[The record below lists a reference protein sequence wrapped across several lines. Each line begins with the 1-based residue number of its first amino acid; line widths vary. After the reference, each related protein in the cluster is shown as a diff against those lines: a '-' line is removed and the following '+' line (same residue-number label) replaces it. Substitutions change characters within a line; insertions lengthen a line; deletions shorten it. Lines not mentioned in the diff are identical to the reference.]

1 MKKILPVCLLL
12 LLPGLMQP
20 VFGQERTCSTM
31 DQLEEEIRENPLR
44 QSVLNAIEDHTNMVL
59 SGATRSAVTGVIT
72 IPVVVHVVYNTTS
85 ENISTAQ
92 INSQIDVLNKDFRRT
107 NTDATSLWPQA
118 ADSEIQFCLATV
130 DPSGNPTSGITRTS
144 TTSTSFSSG
153 NNMKF
158 NSTGGKD
165 AWPAGSYL
173 NIWVCDLSGGLLG
186 YAQFPGGSASTDGVV
201 IDYQYFGTVGT
212 ATAPFNL
219 GRTGT
224 HEVGHWL
231 NLRHIWGDGPCGVDD
246 FVADT
251 PESDAP
257 NYGCTPSHVSC
268 GTVDM
273 VQNYMDYSDDACM
286 NLYTAGQKARMR
298 ALFNAGGA
306 RVSLLSSAGCGSAPA
321 PTCSDGVQNGT
332 ETGVDCGGTCP
343 PCPTGCTQNALTLS
357 ITFDNY
363 PEETSWTLRTTAG
376 ATVASGGTYGSQPDG
391 STLTIPLCVPNG
403 CYIFT
408 MSDAYGDGMCCSY
421 GSGSYTLTGPSGT
434 LASGGTFT
442 TSQATNFCL
451 GTTPAPTCTDGIQ
464 NGTETGVD
472 CGGSCPAC
480 PTGCTYTTIN
490 SNNFESSLG
499 IWTLGGTD
507 ARRSSAD
514 DAFANGVFCVRLRDN
529 TSTSVVSTSTLNL
542 SAYNRVKIDFSYI
555 TSSFDNANEDFWLQV
570 STNGGSTYSTVV
582 TWNFTDEFVN
592 GTRYN
597 PSVILTGTFG
607 ANCRFRFRSD
617 ASADDDQVFLD
628 DIVIQACNSPGRDG
642 FEGADF
648 VVELDGDLIAEEVL
662 VNRLNLYPNPTSD
675 QLNVEFDLMQDGEWM
690 MVVTDITGKVVMN
703 ELQHRTAGRQV
714 MSLQTRDYA
723 PGMYLLYLTDGQER
737 LSRKFTVT
745 R

>member
-1 MKKILPVCLLL
+1 MKKFLPVCLLL

-31 DQLEEEIRENPLR
+31 DQLEEEIRDNPLR
-44 QSVLNAIEDHTNMVL
+44 QSILNAIEDHTNMVL
-59 SGATRSAVTGVIT
+59 SGATRSAITGVIT

-130 DPSGNPTSGITRTS
+130 DPSGLPTSGVTRTS
-144 TTSTSFSSG
+144 TTSTSFSSA

-173 NIWVCDLSGGLLG
+173 NVWVCDLSGGLLG

-201 IDYQYFGTVGT
+201 VDYQYFGTVGT

-219 GRTGT
+219 GRTAT
-224 HEVGHWL
+224 HEVGHYL
-231 NLRHIWGDGPCGVDD
+231 NLRHIWGDGGCSVDD
-246 FVADT
+246 FVSDT
-251 PESDAP
+251 PTSDAP
-257 NYGCTPSHVSC
+257 NYGCATGHVSC
-268 GTVDM
+268 STVDM

-286 NLYTAGQKARMR
+286 NLYTAGQKGRMR
-298 ALFNAGGA
+298 ALFDAGGS

-321 PTCSDGVQNGT
+321 PTCSDGVQNGS

-343 PCPTGCTQNALTLS
+343 PCPTGCTTNALTLS

-363 PEETSWTLRTTAG
+363 PEETSWTLLTSGG
-376 ATVASGGTYGSQPDG
+376 ASVASGGTYGSQPDG

-403 CYIFT
+403 CYTFT
-408 MSDAYGDGMCCSY
+408 MNDAFGDGMCCSY

-451 GTTPAPTCTDGIQ
+451 GGTPAPTCTDGIQ

-490 SNNFESSLG
+490 NNNFESSLG

-507 ARRSSAD
+507 ARRNSAD

-529 TSTSVVSTSTLNL
+529 TSTSVVSTSSLNL

-555 TSSFDNANEDFWLQV
+555 VSSFDNVNEDFWLQV

-582 TWNFTDEFVN
+582 TWNFSDEFVN

-607 ANCRFRFRSD
+607 STCRFRFRSD
-617 ASADDDQVFLD
+617 ASADDDQVFID
-628 DIVIQACNSPGRDG
+628 DVFISACNSPARDG
-642 FEGADF
+642 FEDADF
-648 VVELDGDLIAEEVL
+648 IVELDGDLSQDAVS

-675 QLNVEFDLMQDGEWM
+675 QLNVEFDLMLDGEWM
-690 MVVTDITGKVVMN
+690 MVITDITGKMVMS
-703 ELQHRTAGRQV
+703 ETQSRTAGRQV
-714 MSLQTRDYA
+714 MSLQTADYA
-723 PGMYLLYLTDGQER
+723 PGLYLLYMTDGKER
-737 LSRKFTVT
+737 LSRKFTVS